1 MEANAARQATPAEW
15 GQGAPGS
22 GRSSYKCSDYQ
33 FGLLNHGVFFKCLVH
48 AHHVAS

>member
-22 GRSSYKCSDYQ
+22 YSQKAFNLADQVTNVQIISLAY
-33 FGLLNHGVFFKCLVH
+33 
-48 AHHVAS
+48 